1 MENLPNRR
9 VDFDYL
15 LVELGGGRW
24 VQLRLLGVDLL
35 QDQVG
40 EVLLFA
46 IVGGEKHIQGFLMR
60 KIGRLESTSSS
71 SSMW

>member
-1 MENLPNRR
+1 MMGVQVENLPDRR

-35 QDQVG
+35 QD
-40 EVLLFA
+40 
-46 IVGGEKHIQGFLMR
+46 
-60 KIGRLESTSSS
+60 
-71 SSMW
+71 